1 MPRFSLLNQETTL
14 QVLLRYRGVSA
25 FVEPPRRP
33 MLLFRSFVGTVGISI
48 QFYAMSKMVLTDAVV
63 IIFTSPIITFLL
75 VRFRR

>member
-1 MPRFSLLNQETTL
+1 
-14 QVLLRYRGVSA
+14 
-25 FVEPPRRP
+25 